1 MRNPNN
7 SSILYPEITIIA
19 KGAGII
25 FIGMTIGTGLRYLFE
40 FIVARNLGPD
50 LFGSFFLGFSAIKIA
65 EIVSTLGLHRGV
77 LRFVAIFQSA
87 GDVARTKGAI
97 LFSIRTTLVVSLILG
112 IFMFMLS
119 PFVSLHI
126 FHKAG
131 LASVFRLFA
140 LIVPFIAVTT
150 ILVFCTQGFK
160 IMKYRVFVRELFE
173 PGIRI
178 IAVVFLFILGFK
190 LNGAIFAFI
199 ASILLGT
206 ILALVYTKKSFPPL
220 IDKSTR
226 PIFESKEILKYSWP
240 LLLAEFFGLIIMW
253 INILMIGYFKSSGE
267 VGIYSASH
275 RTALLGEVIFLSF
288 NAIFSP
294 ITADLYY
301 RKEHER
307 LAHLFKL
314 VNKWI
319 FALNFPVCLLLVF
332 FASDLLRLFGNRYLP
347 GTMCLVLLGT
357 AQLVNS
363 ALGSSGFLIMMS
375 GKSRINLINNIFT
388 ALLNIG
394 LNVLLIPAYGILGAA
409 LSFLASVIVVNL
421 VMVVEVYALFRIH
434 PFRTDMYKSPLAGG
448 ISFIS
453 MALLMR
459 FLRWT
464 GNPILLMGTGSMIFL
479 LSYIILINALGIGEE
494 DKMVL
499 QSLKAKLLVSK

>member
-1 MRNPNN
+1 LRNSNA
-7 SSILYPEITIIA
+7 SSILSPEITIIA
-19 KGAGII
+19 KGAGIVFSGTI
-25 FIGMTIGTGLRYLFE
+25 IGTGLRYLFE
-40 FIVARNLGPD
+40 FMVARNLGPD
-50 LFGSFFLGFSAIKIA
+50 LFGLFFLGFSTVKIA
-65 EIVSTLGLHRGV
+65 EIISTLGLHRGV
-77 LRFVAIFQSA
+77 LRFVALFQGA
-87 GDVARTKGAI
+87 GDEARTKGAI
-97 LFSIRTTLVVSLILG
+97 LFSVRTTLVVSIILG
-112 IFMFMLS
+112 ISMFMLS

-131 LASVFRLFA
+131 LASVLRLFA
-140 LIVPFIAVTT
+140 LVVPFIAVTT

-160 IMKYRVFVRELFE
+160 IMKYRVLVRELFE

-190 LNGAIFAFI
+190 LMGAILAFI

-206 ILALVYTKKSFPPL
+206 ILALVYTKKTFPPL
-220 IDKSTR
+220 MDKGTR
-226 PIFESKEILKYSWP
+226 PLFESKEILNYSWP
-240 LLLAEFFGLIIMW
+240 LLLAEFFGLIVMW
-253 INILMIGYFKSSGE
+253 INILMIGYFKSSDE

-275 RTALLGEVIFLSF
+275 RTALLGEVIFISF

-294 ITADLYY
+294 IIADLYH
-301 RKEHER
+301 RKEQER

-319 FALNFPVCLLLVF
+319 FSLNFPVCLLMVF

-394 LNVLLIPAYGILGAA
+394 LNVLLIPTYGILGAA
-409 LSFLASVIVVNL
+409 LSFLASVSVVN
-421 VMVVEVYALFRIH
+421 VIMVIEVYALFRIH

-448 ISFIS
+448 ISFII
-453 MALLMR
+453 MALLIR
-459 FLRWT
+459 FLRGT
-464 GNPILLMGTGSMIFL
+464 GNSFFLMGTGSVIFL
-479 LSYIILINALGIGEE
+479 LSYGLLTKALGIGEE
-494 DKMVL
+494 DKIVL
-499 QSLKAKLLVSK
+499 QRLKAKLLLSK